1 MTHFGGRGMG
11 QKSLSDHGGG
21 EEERGVRD
29 ESGGLWEEDGED
41 CRRRDQDGGARAEGC
56 VCVCVCVGGIIASKE
71 DDNTEGEVNLI
82 DLLWLLLYTWAHTQT
97 RQRGWFKNRWNLSH
111 VVEQIA
117 PEGVFSRV
125 QMVGSQAFCTAEEVI
140 YFTHVS
146 TWLPGRVF
154 LPFCSQQNGVQYSWP
169 CRWECIPVNQGNK
182 VTIGSGCYLD
192 ERKTRHLSRTL
203 DLGRIPPGWG
213 GSRML

>member
-1 MTHFGGRGMG
+1 M
-11 QKSLSDHGGG
+11 
-21 EEERGVRD
+21 
-29 ESGGLWEEDGED
+29 
-41 CRRRDQDGGARAEGC
+41 
-56 VCVCVCVGGIIASKE
+56 CVCVCVGGIIASKE

-82 DLLWLLLYTWAHTQT
+82 DLLWLLLYPWALTQT

-125 QMVGSQAFCTAEEVI
+125 QMVGSQVFCTAEEVI